1 MAIRAEDIHKPRQR
15 HMTLDSRFGAPED
28 EQPKPENILDSP
40 EAKKKLA
47 KLKEWWSETRTSHS
61 ENRAQQAIDADFYD
75 GLQWDDR
82 DAEILRERGQAPLV
96 FNKIAQHINWIL
108 GTERRTRVD
117 FKVQPRKDNQEP
129 EARAKTELLKFVSD
143 VNKSQFKRSRAFAD
157 CMKVGVGWLED
168 GIRSDPRDEPLFSR
182 TESWRNMWWD
192 ALAQENDLSDAR
204 YIFRVKWVDTDIAE
218 AMFPD
223 RKAQIKQSARQDDLL
238 FHEEDD
244 EFNFTSLYPDH
255 QGGHPIFSRGRSFL
269 DASFNIGNRRSRN
282 KLIECWY
289 RQPTPGTF
297 LRTRPHALMV
307 PELLNGLQGINGL
320 QFDEN
325 SPEQARLIENG
336 MASTYDAVKM
346 MVWVAIWS
354 GESLLQDVQS
364 PYEHDRF
371 PFTPIWAYR
380 RDRDNMPYGPI
391 RNMKDP
397 QTDLNKR
404 QSKALFIL
412 STNQLI
418 GDEDAFE
425 DWDEAAEEAAR
436 PDGVLKHKRGATFEI
451 NRNIDLAA
459 EHVQLMTQD
468 MQFLESASGVT
479 EENLGE
485 VTNTNS
491 GTAINLRQT
500 QGSVV
505 TATLFDNLREAI
517 QHQGETQLSLIEQF
531 YNEPKV
537 IRITNDVKRTEFVG
551 VNQLGQGDDGELFVD
566 NPITESQAD
575 FIVDTQD
582 FRETIRL
589 AMFDQLMEMTTRL
602 DPQVTMQILDLIIDL
617 SDLPGKD
624 ELVRR
629 IRRINGQTDP
639 DDPQRDEIEAAADK
653 KTEEQEERANRA
665 AEATI
670 AKDLASAGKSDA
682 TAAADTAK
690 AGTDKSATMQAALEI
705 VASLQGNPKLAQAV
719 DILMSSLES
728 AGLPLLS
735 PATAPGAPEETL
747 EIETV
752 FTEAEEAES
761 LPAPPS

>member
-15 HMTLDSRFGAPED
+15 HMALDSRFGAPED
-28 EQPKPENILDSP
+28 EQPAPINPLDSP

-82 DAEILRERGQAPLV
+82 DIEILRERGQAPLV

-143 VNKSQFKRSRAFAD
+143 VNKAQFKRSRAFSD
-157 CMKVGVGWLED
+157 TMKVGIGWLED

-192 ALAQENDLSDAR
+192 ALAQESDLSDAR
-204 YIFRVKWVDTDIAE
+204 YIFRVKWVDTDITE

-223 RKAQIKQSARQDDLL
+223 RKAQVKQSARQDDLL

-255 QGGHPIFSRGRSFL
+255 QGGHPIFNRGRSFL

-282 KLIECWY
+282 KLVECWY

-307 PELLNGLQGINGL
+307 PELLNGLQGINGM

-325 SPEQARLIENG
+325 SPEQNRLIENG

-380 RDRDNMPYGPI
+380 RNRDNMPYGPI
-391 RNMKDP
+391 RNMRDP
-397 QTDLNKR
+397 QEDLNKR

-451 NRNIDLAA
+451 NRNIDLAV
-459 EHVQLMTQD
+459 EHVTLMQQD

-531 YNEPKV
+531 YNEPKI

-551 VNQLGQGDDGELFVD
+551 VNQLGQSDDGELFVD

-582 FRETIRL
+582 FRESIRL

-639 DDPQRDEIEAAADK
+639 DDPERDKIEAEADA
-653 KTEEQEERANRA
+653 KTEEQEDRANRA

-670 AKDLASAGKSDA
+670 AKDLATAGKSDA

-728 AGLPLLS
+728 GALPQLL

-761 LPAPPS
+761 LPAPTS